1 MEKKQFDVTGMTCAA
16 CSARVEKCVGKL
28 EGVRS
33 VQVNLLAGSMTV
45 CYDERATGVEAIEHS
60 VEEAGYGAHVRRED
74 EAASA
79 AAGLERV
86 RQEQLG
92 MRRRWWWSLVFLVP
106 LLYVAM
112 GHMLGWPLPPFLAGD
127 SHALVLGLC
136 QLALL
141 LPIMVLN
148 RRYYTVGFRTL
159 FRGSPNM
166 DSLVAMGSFA
176 AFAYGV
182 YAVVRIGVG
191 TGAADWDTVR
201 RFAHDLYF
209 ESAGTILTLV
219 TLGKYF
225 ESKSKGKTSEAITKL
240 MNLAPETA
248 ILVRFGMEKEVP
260 VSEVQVGDLVR
271 VKPGGR
277 VPVDGVIEQ
286 GSGSVD
292 ESVLTGESLPVF
304 KQPGDAVLTA
314 TINRTGAFTLRA
326 TKVGRD
332 TTLAHIIGL
341 VNEAASSKAPISRLA
356 DRVSAVFV
364 PVVIGIAVLATVVW
378 LLLGRPFD
386 FALSIGIAVLVI
398 SCPCALGLATPV
410 AIMVGTGRAAE
421 CGILVRSAESFEK
434 AQKIDTVVLDKTGT
448 ITEGRPQV
456 TDVVSRALGRE
467 EVLAVLAALE
477 RPSEHPLAEAVL
489 REAGRWGVPRLEA
502 DAFRVVPGLGVEG
515 DVDGRH
521 YRAGSLAFMR
531 RCGADVAGYAA
542 DAEALAGRGRTPLF
556 LADEGGVLG
565 LVAVADVVRPSSRE
579 AIGQMRRAGMEVV
592 MLTGDN
598 RRTAEAIRSELGIP
612 HVVAEVLPQ
621 DKDREVL
628 RLQAGGRSV
637 AMVGDGINDAP
648 ALTRADL
655 GIAVG
660 SGTDIAI
667 ESADMVLMKGDLRDA
682 VTAFRLSR
690 AVLRNIRENLFWA
703 FIYNI
708 VCIPLAAGVFYPLLG
723 WKLSPMLAAAAM
735 SFSSVSVV
743 LNALRLRRF
752 KPLVSR

>member
-127 SHALVLGLC
+127 SRALARGLC

-182 YAVVRIGVG
+182 YAVVRIGAG

-260 VSEVQVGDLVR
+260 VSEVRVGDLVR

-292 ESVLTGESLPVF
+292 ESALTGESLPVF

-467 EVLAVLAALE
+467 ELLAVLAALE

-489 REAGRWGVPRLEA
+489 REAVRSGVPRLEA
-502 DAFRVVPGLGVEG
+502 DAFRVVPGMGVEG

-521 YRAGSLAFMR
+521 YRAGSLEFMR

-667 ESADMVLMKGDLRDA
+667 ESADMVLMKADLRDA

>member
-28 EGVRS
+28 QGVRS

-45 CYDERATGVEAIEHS
+45 CYDERATNVEAIEHS
-60 VEEAGYGAHVRRED
+60 VEDAGYGAHVRQEG
-74 EAASA
+74 ETAAAS
-79 AAGLERV
+79 GLERV
-86 RQEQLG
+86 RQEQDG
-92 MRRRWWWSLVFLVP
+92 MHRRWWWSLAFLVP

-112 GHMLGWPLPPFLAGD
+112 GHMLGWPLPPFLTGD
-127 SHALVLGLC
+127 GHALLLALC
-136 QLALL
+136 QLVLL

-148 RRYYTVGFRTL
+148 RKYYTVGFKGL
-159 FRGSPNM
+159 LRGSPNM

-176 AFAYGV
+176 AFAYDV
-182 YAVVRIGVG
+182 YAVVRIGIG
-191 TGAADWDTVR
+191 TSANDWETVR

-240 MNLAPETA
+240 MNLAPTTA

-260 VSEVQVGDLVR
+260 VSEVRVGDLVR

-292 ESVLTGESLPVF
+292 ESALTGESLPVF

-314 TINRTGAFTLRA
+314 TINRTGAFTFRA

-332 TTLAHIIGL
+332 TTLSHIIEL

-364 PVVIGIAVLATVVW
+364 PTVIAIAVVATAVW

-421 CGILVRSAESFEK
+421 CGILVKSAEAFEK
-434 AQKIDTVVLDKTGT
+434 AAKINTVVLDKTGT

-456 TDVVSRALGRE
+456 TDVVSRTIERKEL
-467 EVLAVLAALE
+467 LAVLAALE
-477 RPSEHPLAEAVL
+477 RLSEHPLAEAVL
-489 REAGRWGVPRLEA
+489 REAERLDVPRREA
-502 DAFRVVPGLGVEG
+502 DAFQVVPGMGVEG

-531 RCGADVAGYAA
+531 RCGADVTEYAEA
-542 DAEALAGRGRTPLF
+542 AEALANEGRTPLF

-579 AIGQMRRAGMEVV
+579 AIGQMRRAGWDVV

-598 RRTAEAIRSELGIP
+598 RRTAEAIRRELDIP

-628 RLQAGGRSV
+628 RLQGEGRSV

-655 GIAVG
+655 GIAIG

-667 ESADMVLMKGDLRDA
+667 ESADMVLMKADLRGA
-682 VTAFRLSR
+682 VTALRLSR

-708 VCIPLAAGVFYPLLG
+708 ICIPLAAGVFYSLLG

-752 KPLVSR
+752 KPLVSS

>member
-45 CYDERATGVEAIEHS
+45 CYDERTTGVEAIEHS

-86 RQEQLG
+86 RQEQHG

-127 SHALVLGLC
+127 SRALALGLC

-260 VSEVQVGDLVR
+260 VSEVRVGDLVR

-292 ESVLTGESLPVF
+292 ESALTGESLPVF

-421 CGILVRSAESFEK
+421 CGILVKSAESFEK
-434 AQKIDTVVLDKTGT
+434 AKKIDTVVLDKTGT

-477 RPSEHPLAEAVL
+477 RLSEHPLAEAVL
-489 REAGRWGVPRLEA
+489 REAVRSGVPRLEA

-579 AIGQMRRAGMEVV
+579 AIGQMRRSGMEVV

-667 ESADMVLMKGDLRDA
+667 ESADMVLMKADLRDA

>member
-45 CYDERATGVEAIEHS
+45 CYDERTTGVEAIEHS

-86 RQEQLG
+86 RQEQHG

-127 SHALVLGLC
+127 SHALALGLC

-248 ILVRFGMEKEVP
+248 ILVRFGMEKEVL
-260 VSEVQVGDLVR
+260 VSEVRVGDLVR

-292 ESVLTGESLPVF
+292 ESALTGESLPVF

-332 TTLAHIIGL
+332 TTLSHIIGL

-378 LLLGRPFD
+378 LLLGKPFD

-421 CGILVRSAESFEK
+421 CGILVKSAESFEK
-434 AQKIDTVVLDKTGT
+434 AKKIDTVVLDKTGT

-467 EVLAVLAALE
+467 EVLTVLAALE

-531 RCGADVAGYAA
+531 RCRADVAGYAA

-667 ESADMVLMKGDLRDA
+667 ESADMVLMKADLRDA

>member
-127 SHALVLGLC
+127 SHALALGLC

-260 VSEVQVGDLVR
+260 VSEVRVGDLVR

-292 ESVLTGESLPVF
+292 ESALTGESLPVF

-378 LLLGRPFD
+378 LLLGKPFD

-421 CGILVRSAESFEK
+421 CGILVKSAESFEK

-477 RPSEHPLAEAVL
+477 RLSEHPLAEAVL
-489 REAGRWGVPRLEA
+489 REAVRSGVPRLEA
-502 DAFRVVPGLGVEG
+502 DAFRVVPGMGVEG

-667 ESADMVLMKGDLRDA
+667 ESADMVLMKADLRDA

>member
-292 ESVLTGESLPVF
+292 ESALTGESLPVF
-304 KQPGDAVLTA
+304 KQPGNAVLTA

-364 PVVIGIAVLATVVW
+364 PVVIGIAVLATVAW

-421 CGILVRSAESFEK
+421 CGILVKSAESFEK

-489 REAGRWGVPRLEA
+489 REAGRSGVPRLEA

-531 RCGADVAGYAA
+531 RCRADVAGYAA

-667 ESADMVLMKGDLRDA
+667 ESADMVLMKADLRDA

>member
-127 SHALVLGLC
+127 SRALALGLC

-260 VSEVQVGDLVR
+260 VSEVRVGDLVR

-292 ESVLTGESLPVF
+292 ESALTGESLPVF

-386 FALSIGIAVLVI
+386 FALSVGIAVLVI

-421 CGILVRSAESFEK
+421 CGILVKSAESFEK
-434 AQKIDTVVLDKTGT
+434 AKKIDTVVLDKTGT

-489 REAGRWGVPRLEA
+489 REAVRSGVPRLEA

-521 YRAGSLAFMR
+521 YRAGSLEFMR

>member
-60 VEEAGYGAHVRRED
+60 VEEAGYGAHVRQED

-112 GHMLGWPLPPFLAGD
+112 GHMLGWPLPPFLTGD

-166 DSLVAMGSFA
+166 DSLVAMGAFA

-260 VSEVQVGDLVR
+260 VSEVRVGDLVR

-292 ESVLTGESLPVF
+292 ESALTGESLPVF

-386 FALSIGIAVLVI
+386 FALSVGIAVLVI

-434 AQKIDTVVLDKTGT
+434 AKKIDTVVLDKTGT

-521 YRAGSLAFMR
+521 YRAGSLEFMR

-565 LVAVADVVRPSSRE
+565 LVTVADVVRPSSRE

-667 ESADMVLMKGDLRDA
+667 ESADMVLMKADLRDA

>member
-127 SHALVLGLC
+127 SHALALGLC

-292 ESVLTGESLPVF
+292 ESALTGESLPVF

-378 LLLGRPFD
+378 LLCCWAGRSTSPSPS
-386 FALSIGIAVLVI
+386 AL
-398 SCPCALGLATPV
+398 PCW
-410 AIMVGTGRAAE
+410 
-421 CGILVRSAESFEK
+421 S
-434 AQKIDTVVLDKTGT
+434 
-448 ITEGRPQV
+448 
-456 TDVVSRALGRE
+456 SRAH
-467 EVLAVLAALE
+467 V
-477 RPSEHPLAEAVL
+477 P
-489 REAGRWGVPRLEA
+489 WGWPR
-502 DAFRVVPGLGVEG
+502 R
-515 DVDGRH
+515 
-521 YRAGSLAFMR
+521 
-531 RCGADVAGYAA
+531 
-542 DAEALAGRGRTPLF
+542 
-556 LADEGGVLG
+556 
-565 LVAVADVVRPSSRE
+565 
-579 AIGQMRRAGMEVV
+579 
-592 MLTGDN
+592 
-598 RRTAEAIRSELGIP
+598 
-612 HVVAEVLPQ
+612 
-621 DKDREVL
+621 
-628 RLQAGGRSV
+628 
-637 AMVGDGINDAP
+637 
-648 ALTRADL
+648 
-655 GIAVG
+655 
-660 SGTDIAI
+660 
-667 ESADMVLMKGDLRDA
+667 
-682 VTAFRLSR
+682 
-690 AVLRNIRENLFWA
+690 
-703 FIYNI
+703 
-708 VCIPLAAGVFYPLLG
+708 
-723 WKLSPMLAAAAM
+723 
-735 SFSSVSVV
+735 
-743 LNALRLRRF
+743 
-752 KPLVSR
+752 

>member
-260 VSEVQVGDLVR
+260 VSEVRVGDLVR

-292 ESVLTGESLPVF
+292 ESALTGESLPVF

-364 PVVIGIAVLATVVW
+364 PVVIAIAVLATVVW

-421 CGILVRSAESFEK
+421 CGILVKSAESFEK
-434 AQKIDTVVLDKTGT
+434 AKKIDTVVLDKTGT

-456 TDVVSRALGRE
+456 RDVVSRALGRE

-502 DAFRVVPGLGVEG
+502 DAFRVVPGMGVEG

-579 AIGQMRRAGMEVV
+579 AIGQMRRSGMEVV

-667 ESADMVLMKGDLRDA
+667 ESADMVLMKADLRDA

>member
-45 CYDERATGVEAIEHS
+45 CYDERTTGVEAIEHS

-92 MRRRWWWSLVFLVP
+92 MRRRWWLSLVFLVP

-127 SHALVLGLC
+127 SRALALGLC
-136 QLALL
+136 QLVLL

-240 MNLAPETA
+240 MNLTPETA

-260 VSEVQVGDLVR
+260 VSEVRVGDLVR

-386 FALSIGIAVLVI
+386 FALSVGIAVLVI

-489 REAGRWGVPRLEA
+489 REAVRSGVPRLEA

-667 ESADMVLMKGDLRDA
+667 ESADMVLMKADLRDA

>member
-148 RRYYTVGFRTL
+148 RKYYTVGFRTL

-182 YAVVRIGVG
+182 YAVVRIGAG

-248 ILVRFGMEKEVP
+248 ILVRFGMEKEVL
-260 VSEVQVGDLVR
+260 VSEVRVGDLVR

-292 ESVLTGESLPVF
+292 ESALTGESLPVF

-421 CGILVRSAESFEK
+421 CGILVKSAESFEK
-434 AQKIDTVVLDKTGT
+434 AKKIDTVVLDKTGT

-489 REAGRWGVPRLEA
+489 REAVRSGVPRLEA
-502 DAFRVVPGLGVEG
+502 DAFRVVPGMGVEG

-521 YRAGSLAFMR
+521 YRAGSLEFMR

-542 DAEALAGRGRTPLF
+542 DAEALADRGRTPLF

-579 AIGQMRRAGMEVV
+579 AIGQMRRAGLEVV

-598 RRTAEAIRSELGIP
+598 RRTAEAIRRELDIP

-621 DKDREVL
+621 GKDREVL
-628 RLQAGGRSV
+628 RLQGEGRSV

-655 GIAVG
+655 GIAIG

-667 ESADMVLMKGDLRDA
+667 ESADMVLMKPDLRGA
-682 VTAFRLSR
+682 VTALRLSR

-708 VCIPLAAGVFYPLLG
+708 ICIPLAAGVFYSLLG

-752 KPLVSR
+752 KPLASR

>member
-86 RQEQLG
+86 RQEQHG

-127 SHALVLGLC
+127 SRALALGLC

-260 VSEVQVGDLVR
+260 VSEVRVGDLVR

-292 ESVLTGESLPVF
+292 ESALTGESLPVF

-421 CGILVRSAESFEK
+421 CGILVKSAESFEK
-434 AQKIDTVVLDKTGT
+434 AKKIDTVVLDKTGT

-489 REAGRWGVPRLEA
+489 REAVRWGVPRLEA

-521 YRAGSLAFMR
+521 YRAGSLEFMR

>member
-28 EGVRS
+28 QGVRS

-45 CYDERATGVEAIEHS
+45 CYDERATNVEAIEHS
-60 VEEAGYGAHVRRED
+60 VEDAGYGAHVRQEG
-74 EAASA
+74 ETAAAS
-79 AAGLERV
+79 GLERV
-86 RQEQLG
+86 RQEQDG
-92 MRRRWWWSLVFLVP
+92 MRRRWWWSLAFLVP
-106 LLYVAM
+106 LLYIAM
-112 GHMLGWPLPPFLAGD
+112 GHMLGWPMPPFLTGD
-127 SHALVLGLC
+127 EHALLLALC
-136 QLALL
+136 QLVLL

-148 RRYYTVGFRTL
+148 RKYYTVGFKGL
-159 FRGSPNM
+159 LRGSPNM

-182 YAVVRIGVG
+182 YAVVCIGMG
-191 TGAADWDTVR
+191 TGAGDWETVR

-240 MNLAPETA
+240 MNLAPTTA

-260 VSEVQVGDLVR
+260 VSEVRVGDLVR

-292 ESVLTGESLPVF
+292 ESALTGESLPVF

-314 TINRTGAFTLRA
+314 TINRTGAFTFRA

-332 TTLAHIIGL
+332 TTLSHIIEL

-364 PVVIGIAVLATVVW
+364 PTVIAIAVVATAVW

-421 CGILVRSAESFEK
+421 CGILVKSAEAFEK
-434 AQKIDTVVLDKTGT
+434 AAKINTVVLDKTGT

-456 TDVVSRALGRE
+456 TDVVSRTIERKEL
-467 EVLAVLAALE
+467 LAVLAALE
-477 RPSEHPLAEAVL
+477 RLSEHPLAEAVL
-489 REAGRWGVPRLEA
+489 HEAERLDVPRREA
-502 DAFRVVPGLGVEG
+502 DAFQVVPGMGVEG
-515 DVDGRH
+515 NVDGRH

-531 RCGADVAGYAA
+531 RCGADVTEYA
-542 DAEALAGRGRTPLF
+542 DEAEALANEGRTPLF
-556 LADEGGVLG
+556 LADESGVLG

-579 AIGQMRRAGMEVV
+579 AIGQMRRAGWEVV

-598 RRTAEAIRSELGIP
+598 RRTAEAIRRELDIP

-628 RLQAGGRSV
+628 RLQGEGRSV

-655 GIAVG
+655 GIAIG

-667 ESADMVLMKGDLRDA
+667 ESADMVLMKSDLRGA
-682 VTAFRLSR
+682 VTALRLSR

-708 VCIPLAAGVFYPLLG
+708 ICIPLAAGVFYSLLG

-752 KPLVSR
+752 KPMVSR

>member
-1 MEKKQFDVTGMTCAA
+1 M
-16 CSARVEKCVGKL
+16 
-28 EGVRS
+28 
-33 VQVNLLAGSMTV
+33 
-45 CYDERATGVEAIEHS
+45 
-60 VEEAGYGAHVRRED
+60 
-74 EAASA
+74 
-79 AAGLERV
+79 
-86 RQEQLG
+86 
-92 MRRRWWWSLVFLVP
+92 
-106 LLYVAM
+106 
-112 GHMLGWPLPPFLAGD
+112 
-127 SHALVLGLC
+127 
-136 QLALL
+136 
-141 LPIMVLN
+141 
-148 RRYYTVGFRTL
+148 
-159 FRGSPNM
+159 
-166 DSLVAMGSFA
+166 
-176 AFAYGV
+176 
-182 YAVVRIGVG
+182 
-191 TGAADWDTVR
+191 
-201 RFAHDLYF
+201 
-209 ESAGTILTLV
+209 
-219 TLGKYF
+219 
-225 ESKSKGKTSEAITKL
+225 
-240 MNLAPETA
+240 
-248 ILVRFGMEKEVP
+248 
-260 VSEVQVGDLVR
+260 
-271 VKPGGR
+271 
-277 VPVDGVIEQ
+277 
-286 GSGSVD
+286 
-292 ESVLTGESLPVF
+292 
-304 KQPGDAVLTA
+304 
-314 TINRTGAFTLRA
+314 
-326 TKVGRD
+326 
-332 TTLAHIIGL
+332 
-341 VNEAASSKAPISRLA
+341 
-356 DRVSAVFV
+356 
-364 PVVIGIAVLATVVW
+364 
-378 LLLGRPFD
+378 
-386 FALSIGIAVLVI
+386 
-398 SCPCALGLATPV
+398 GLATPV

-421 CGILVRSAESFEK
+421 CGILVKSAESFEK
-434 AQKIDTVVLDKTGT
+434 AKKIDTVVLDKTGT

-477 RPSEHPLAEAVL
+477 RSSEHPLAEAVL
-489 REAGRWGVPRLEA
+489 REAVRSGVPRLEA

-521 YRAGSLAFMR
+521 YRAGSLEFMR

-667 ESADMVLMKGDLRDA
+667 ESADMVLMKADLRDA